1 MFDSVSSR
9 ANLQEYFSSPQ
20 LSLVY
25 YFSDNLDHK
34 KYLIVI
40 HIYIDILQ
48 VHLQYIKKHYCESNW
63 FTITIMALN
72 FHPQAT
78 VAFREF

>member
-40 HIYIDILQ
+40 HTSSSAN
-48 VHLQYIKKHYCESNW
+48 LQYIKKHYCESNW

>member
-34 KYLIVI
+34 KYLIVSI
-40 HIYIDILQ
+40 Q
-48 VHLQYIKKHYCESNW
+48 VHLQYIKKHYCKSNW